1 MLKLSRQIENE
12 IRQAGADAY
21 PNECC
26 GIMFGSEDGD
36 DHVVKSL
43 RPIVNARESGEQYHR
58 FLITA
63 EEMMQAELEARRL
76 GLEIV
81 GFYHSHPD
89 HPAKPSDYDRDHALP
104 FYSYIILRVAEGRPE
119 LMTAGVCGSAA
130 KHSTPNN
137 MKSNRNHKESV
148 T

>member
-26 GIMFGSEDGD
+26 GIMFGSGEGD
-36 DHVVKSL
+36 DHAVKSL
-43 RPIVNARESGEQYHR
+43 RPIVNAREDGEQYHR

-63 EEMMQAELEARRL
+63 EDMMRAELEARRL

-104 FYSYIILRVAEGRPE
+104 FYSYIILRVAEGRPG
-119 LMTAGVCGSAA
+119 LMTSWRLRISREAFD
-130 KHSTPNN
+130 P
-137 MKSNRNHKESV
+137 EPFEIEP
-148 T
+148 

>member
-26 GIMFGSEDGD
+26 GIMFGSGEGD
-36 DHVVKSL
+36 DHAVKSL
-43 RPIVNARESGEQYHR
+43 RPIVNAREDGEQYHR

-63 EEMMQAELEARRL
+63 EDMMQAELEARRL

-104 FYSYIILRVAEGRPE
+104 FYSYIILRVAEGRPG
-119 LMTAGVCGSAA
+119 LMTSWRLRISREAFD
-130 KHSTPNN
+130 P
-137 MKSNRNHKESV
+137 EPFEIEP
-148 T
+148 